1 MKNKLNIQFR
11 IEIWRIIIL
20 LSNTFLYVREKFV
33 SCKIFEGEY
42 FLDL

>member
-1 MKNKLNIQFR
+1 MMKNKLNIQFR

-20 LSNTFLYVREKFV
+20 LSNTYVREKFV

>member
-20 LSNTFLYVREKFV
+20 LSNMFLYVREKFV
-33 SCKIFEGEY
+33 SCKIFEREY